1 LPAAPHRGD
10 HWQVLKDGEDGVY
23 KDWWKGKNVHFS
35 GAELNGPL
43 AQALA
48 DKVLAALAKRQQRIQ
63 GG

>member
-1 LPAAPHRGD
+1 
-10 HWQVLKDGEDGVY
+10 
-23 KDWWKGKNVHFS
+23 VHFS

-63 GG
+63 GGRKPKPVPPPNAW